1 MVKKM
6 KPEHSERE
14 FLMIFPG
21 STKSQAHAL
30 ALSVVVCNIVSEPR
44 LCRIY
49 GLVHPIDSVL
59 KLLSLTEAGRPKPEL
74 GSALDFAELCH
85 LMFQSKRMASLT
97 ILFSLL
103 VFIPQVI
110 SRRDEM
116 MTTTPGNESA
126 SLRVASALTSGM
138 CDYDVTEKK
147 AYCRNKGLASVPGDL
162 PSDTLRLDLSL
173 NYIRNLQNGSFI
185 RYTLL
190 FFLDL
195 SRNDITTIE
204 PEAFK
209 PLQKLVILDLSNN
222 PSLASGDAFEWLQQL
237 KLLVLDGCNFTSV
250 PDGSLR
256 SSPNLRSLDMA
267 YNRLTSITITSCSD
281 LVAPDFNFGYN
292 GITKLTPETFV
303 ILCPMDT
310 IVITDPIQFI
320 DPAAI
325 APLQAQ
331 NLIVGALPMAIEVL
345 TQLFHGVA
353 ISGIKGLSAIGSGLT
368 TIPPNF
374 FSPLSNAPLSF
385 LDLSFNEINPLNHS
399 MFSNLTN
406 LYKLILSSND
416 IRAIEPEYF
425 AESPLLTTLTLTDND
440 LTTFNYSTFKVI
452 KSTLSAIEL
461 VNNPIVC
468 SCEIAWLVD
477 WLSGPVRVI
486 HADQTYCSSASLDP
500 LKQKPLLTFQPEKY
514 CSPNIMLISLL
525 VLACIGVIVL
535 FLICYRNRWALRNKL
550 FLLKLAVLGYDEIE
564 DVRGHSEFAFDLNVM
579 CDDDDDEWLRAHL
592 KPALEERLPDFDRNV
607 FGDEDLIIGMH
618 YLDAIHYVV
627 EKSYKTILLVSR
639 NAVRNNWFLVKFR
652 TALDH
657 VNDYQLE
664 NMVVIF
670 LEDIPDEEL
679 PFLVRLFLSDHGTY
693 LTWTEDAE
701 EQEYFWTKFVKL
713 LKVNRKTN
721 HVIPPE

>member
-1 MVKKM
+1 
-6 KPEHSERE
+6 
-14 FLMIFPG
+14 
-21 STKSQAHAL
+21 
-30 ALSVVVCNIVSEPR
+30 
-44 LCRIY
+44 
-49 GLVHPIDSVL
+49 
-59 KLLSLTEAGRPKPEL
+59 
-74 GSALDFAELCH
+74 
-85 LMFQSKRMASLT
+85 
-97 ILFSLL
+97 
-103 VFIPQVI
+103 
-110 SRRDEM
+110 

-468 SCEIAWLVD
+468 SCDIAWLVD

-514 CSPNIMLISLL
+514 CSPNITLISLL
-525 VLACIGVIVL
+525 VLACIGVVVL
-535 FLICYRNRWALRNKL
+535 FLLCYRNRWALRNKL